1 MDKAILLLLLM
12 ANLINSANLVA
23 KEVRENEI
31 QTNSYMENPDFN
43 YSVKQKIVNLKG
55 DYSFLNNNSQYVVS
69 NATVSVKDKDSSTF
83 ITSLEAKYSKNLNVI
98 EFLNSV
104 SLKTNKNTNT
114 FLINSEFLQYNLS
127 DSTLY
132 TNQKVKTIFNE
143 VLLESDGLKL
153 ITDSR
158 GINAVFDK
166 GIVQISNLQ
175 SLDKGYADKIILS
188 SDDNILILDGKASF
202 NQEGMIIKSDLI
214 HYDYLEKKIIKS
226 INSQIQNQI

>member
-1 MDKAILLLLLM
+1 M
-12 ANLINSANLVA
+12 
-23 KEVRENEI
+23 
-31 QTNSYMENPDFN
+31 
-43 YSVKQKIVNLKG
+43 
-55 DYSFLNNNSQYVVS
+55 
-69 NATVSVKDKDSSTF
+69 
-83 ITSLEAKYSKNLNVI
+83 
-98 EFLNSV
+98 
-104 SLKTNKNTNT
+104 KTNKNTNT

>member
-1 MDKAILLLLLM
+1 
-12 ANLINSANLVA
+12 
-23 KEVRENEI
+23 
-31 QTNSYMENPDFN
+31 
-43 YSVKQKIVNLKG
+43 
-55 DYSFLNNNSQYVVS
+55 
-69 NATVSVKDKDSSTF
+69 
-83 ITSLEAKYSKNLNVI
+83 
-98 EFLNSV
+98 
-104 SLKTNKNTNT
+104 
-114 FLINSEFLQYNLS
+114 
-127 DSTLY
+127 LY

>member
-1 MDKAILLLLLM
+1 
-12 ANLINSANLVA
+12 
-23 KEVRENEI
+23 
-31 QTNSYMENPDFN
+31 
-43 YSVKQKIVNLKG
+43 
-55 DYSFLNNNSQYVVS
+55 
-69 NATVSVKDKDSSTF
+69 
-83 ITSLEAKYSKNLNVI
+83 
-98 EFLNSV
+98 
-104 SLKTNKNTNT
+104 LKTNKNTNT

-214 HYDYLEKKIIKS
+214 HYDYLKKTIIKS

>member
-23 KEVRENEI
+23 KEVRESEI

-55 DYSFLNNNSQYVVS
+55 DYSFLNNNSQYVLS
-69 NATVSVKDKDSSTF
+69 NAIVSVKDKDSSTF
-83 ITSLEAKYSKNLNVI
+83 ITSLEAKYSKNLNLI

-104 SLKTNKNTNT
+104 SLKTDKNTNS
-114 FLINSEFLQYNLS
+114 FQINSEFLQYNLS

-166 GIVQISNLQ
+166 SSVQISNLQ

-188 SDDNILILDGKASF
+188 SDDNILILEGKASF
-202 NQEGMIIKSDLI
+202 NQEDMIIKSDLI

>member
-1 MDKAILLLLLM
+1 M
-12 ANLINSANLVA
+12 
-23 KEVRENEI
+23 
-31 QTNSYMENPDFN
+31 
-43 YSVKQKIVNLKG
+43 
-55 DYSFLNNNSQYVVS
+55 
-69 NATVSVKDKDSSTF
+69 
-83 ITSLEAKYSKNLNVI
+83 
-98 EFLNSV
+98 
-104 SLKTNKNTNT
+104 KTNKNTNT

-127 DSTLY
+127 DSTFN

-202 NQEGMIIKSDLI
+202 NKEDMIIKSDLI

>member
-55 DYSFLNNNSQYVVS
+55 DYSFLNNNSQYVLS
-69 NATVSVKDKDSSTF
+69 NAIVSVKDKDSSTF

-98 EFLNSV
+98 DFLNSV

-166 GIVQISNLQ
+166 SSVQISNLQ

-188 SDDNILILDGKASF
+188 SDDNILILEGKASF
-202 NQEGMIIKSDLI
+202 NQEDMIIKSDLI

>member
-69 NATVSVKDKDSSTF
+69 NVIALVKDKDSSTF
-83 ITSLEAKYSKNLNVI
+83 ITSLEAKYSKNLNLI

-104 SLKTNKNTNT
+104 SLKTDKNTNS

-166 GIVQISNLQ
+166 SSVQISNLQ

-188 SDDNILILDGKASF
+188 SDDNILILEGKASF
-202 NQEGMIIKSDLI
+202 NQEDMIIKSDLI

>member
-69 NATVSVKDKDSSTF
+69 NAVALVKDKDSSTF
-83 ITSLEAKYSKNLNVI
+83 ITSLEAKYSKNLNLI

-104 SLKTNKNTNT
+104 SLKTDKNTNS
-114 FLINSEFLQYNLS
+114 FQINSEFLQYNLS

-166 GIVQISNLQ
+166 SSVQISNLQ

-188 SDDNILILDGKASF
+188 SDDNILILEGKASF
-202 NQEGMIIKSDLI
+202 NQEDMIIKSDLI

>member
-69 NATVSVKDKDSSTF
+69 NAIALVKDKDSSTF

-98 EFLNSV
+98 DFLNSV
-104 SLKTNKNTNT
+104 SLKTNKNTDT

>member
-55 DYSFLNNNSQYVVS
+55 DYSFLNSNSQYVVS
-69 NATVSVKDKDSSTF
+69 NAIALVKDKDSSTF
-83 ITSLEAKYSKNLNVI
+83 ITSLEAKYSKNLNLI

-104 SLKTNKNTNT
+104 SLKTDKNTNS

-166 GIVQISNLQ
+166 SSVQISNLQ

-188 SDDNILILDGKASF
+188 SDDNILILEGKASF
-202 NQEGMIIKSDLI
+202 NQEDMIIKSDLI

>member
-69 NATVSVKDKDSSTF
+69 NVIALVKDKDSSTF
-83 ITSLEAKYSKNLNVI
+83 ITSLEAKYSKNLNLI

-104 SLKTNKNTNT
+104 SLKTDKNTNS

-153 ITDSR
+153 ITDSS

-166 GIVQISNLQ
+166 GSVQISNLQ

-188 SDDNILILDGKASF
+188 SDDNILILEGKASF
-202 NQEGMIIKSDLI
+202 NQEDMIIKSDLI

>member
-43 YSVKQKIVNLKG
+43 YSIKQKIVNLKG

-98 EFLNSV
+98 DFLNSV

-166 GIVQISNLQ
+166 GSVQISNLQ

>member
-1 MDKAILLLLLM
+1 M
-12 ANLINSANLVA
+12 
-23 KEVRENEI
+23 
-31 QTNSYMENPDFN
+31 
-43 YSVKQKIVNLKG
+43 
-55 DYSFLNNNSQYVVS
+55 
-69 NATVSVKDKDSSTF
+69 
-83 ITSLEAKYSKNLNVI
+83 
-98 EFLNSV
+98 
-104 SLKTNKNTNT
+104 KTNKNTNT

-166 GIVQISNLQ
+166 GSVQISNLQ

>member
-69 NATVSVKDKDSSTF
+69 NVIALVKDKDSSTF
-83 ITSLEAKYSKNLNVI
+83 ITSLEAKYSKNLNLI
-98 EFLNSV
+98 DFLNSV

-132 TNQKVKTIFNE
+132 TNQKVNTIFNE

-166 GIVQISNLQ
+166 SSVQISNLQ

-188 SDDNILILDGKASF
+188 SDDNILILEGKASF
-202 NQEGMIIKSDLI
+202 NQEDMIIKSDLI

>member
-1 MDKAILLLLLM
+1 MVKAILLLLLM

-98 EFLNSV
+98 DFLNSV

>member
-98 EFLNSV
+98 DFLNSV

>member
-1 MDKAILLLLLM
+1 MKYRLILIWRIL
-12 ANLINSANLVA
+12 
-23 KEVRENEI
+23 
-31 QTNSYMENPDFN
+31 TFN
-43 YSVKQKIVNLKG
+43 YSVEQKIVNLKG

-69 NATVSVKDKDSSTF
+69 NAIASVKDKDSSTF
-83 ITSLEAKYSKNLNVI
+83 ITSLEAKYSKNLNEI

-104 SLKTNKNTNT
+104 SLKTTKNTNT
-114 FLINSEFLQYNLS
+114 FLIKSEFLQYNLS

-166 GIVQISNLQ
+166 GSVQISNLQ
-175 SLDKGYADKIILS
+175 SLDKGICR
-188 SDDNILILDGKASF
+188 
-202 NQEGMIIKSDLI
+202 
-214 HYDYLEKKIIKS
+214 
-226 INSQIQNQI
+226 

>member
-69 NATVSVKDKDSSTF
+69 NVIALVKDKDSSTF
-83 ITSLEAKYSKNLNVI
+83 ITSLEAKYTKNLNLI

-104 SLKTNKNTNT
+104 SLKTDKNTNS

-166 GIVQISNLQ
+166 SSVQISNLQ

-188 SDDNILILDGKASF
+188 SDDNILILEGKASF
-202 NQEGMIIKSDLI
+202 NQEDMIIKSDLI

>member
-55 DYSFLNNNSQYVVS
+55 DYSFLNSNSQYVVS
-69 NATVSVKDKDSSTF
+69 NAIALVKDKDSSTF
-83 ITSLEAKYSKNLNVI
+83 ITSLEAKYSKNLNLI

-104 SLKTNKNTNT
+104 SLKTDKNTNS

-166 GIVQISNLQ
+166 SSVQISNLQ

-188 SDDNILILDGKASF
+188 SNDNILILEGKASF
-202 NQEGMIIKSDLI
+202 NQEDMIIKSDLI

>member
-1 MDKAILLLLLM
+1 
-12 ANLINSANLVA
+12 
-23 KEVRENEI
+23 
-31 QTNSYMENPDFN
+31 
-43 YSVKQKIVNLKG
+43 
-55 DYSFLNNNSQYVVS
+55 
-69 NATVSVKDKDSSTF
+69 
-83 ITSLEAKYSKNLNVI
+83 
-98 EFLNSV
+98 
-104 SLKTNKNTNT
+104 LKTNKNTNT

>member
-1 MDKAILLLLLM
+1 MDKAVLFLLLM
-12 ANLINSANLVA
+12 ANLINSSNLST
-23 KEVRENEI
+23 KEVKKNEI
-31 QTNSYMENPDFN
+31 QNNSYMENPDLN
-43 YSVKQKIVNLKG
+43 YSVKQNFVNLKG
-55 DYSFLNNNSQYVVS
+55 DYSFLKNNSQYVVS
-69 NATVSVKDKDSSTF
+69 NAVASVKGKDSSTF
-83 ITSLEAKYSKNLNVI
+83 VTSIEAEYSKNLNVI

-104 SLKTNKNTNT
+104 SLKTIKNTNT
-114 FLINSEFLQYNLS
+114 FLIKSEFLQYNLS

-132 TNQKVKTIFNE
+132 TNQKVKANFNE
-143 VLLESDGLKL
+143 VLLESHGLKV
-153 ITDSR
+153 ITDSK

-166 GIVQISNLQ
+166 GSVQISNLQ

>member
-23 KEVRENEI
+23 KEVKENEI

-69 NATVSVKDKDSSTF
+69 NAIASVKDKDSSTF

-98 EFLNSV
+98 DFLNSV

-166 GIVQISNLQ
+166 GSVQISNLQ

>member
-69 NATVSVKDKDSSTF
+69 NVIVSVKDKDSSTF
-83 ITSLEAKYSKNLNVI
+83 ITSLDAKYSKNLNLI

-104 SLKTNKNTNT
+104 SLKTDKNTNS

-166 GIVQISNLQ
+166 SSVQISNLQ

-188 SDDNILILDGKASF
+188 SDDNILILEGKASF
-202 NQEGMIIKSDLI
+202 NQEDMIIKSDLI

>member
-69 NATVSVKDKDSSTF
+69 NAIALVKDKDSSTF
-83 ITSLEAKYSKNLNVI
+83 ITSLEAKYSKNLNLI

-104 SLKTNKNTNT
+104 SLKTDKNTNS

-153 ITDSR
+153 ITDSS

-166 GIVQISNLQ
+166 GSVQISNLQ

-188 SDDNILILDGKASF
+188 SDDNILILEGKASF
-202 NQEGMIIKSDLI
+202 NQEDMIIKSDLI

>member
-69 NATVSVKDKDSSTF
+69 NAIALVKDKDSSTF
-83 ITSLEAKYSKNLNVI
+83 ITSSEAKYSKNLNVI